1 MATSKV
7 TPDADEIVSEIEIAA
22 PPERVFEALTDPKQ
36 VVQWWGEKGVYR
48 CTRFESDLR
57 PRGKWRAAGVD
68 GHGNDFE
75 VTGEYLEI
83 DPPRVLA
90 CTWKATWT
98 GDVQTTVRWELGAT
112 ERGTRVRVR
121 HSGLAAHSEIAS
133 AYRGW
138 PRMLGWLRALAE
150 RGETVEDRSR

>member
-22 PPERVFEALTDPKQ
+22 PPERVFEALTDPQQ
-36 VVQWWGEKGVYR
+36 VVRWWGEKGVYR

-57 PRGKWRAAGVD
+57 PRGRWRATGVD

-75 VTGEYLEI
+75 VTGEYLEV

-98 GDVQTTVRWELGAT
+98 GDVQTTVRWELEAT
-112 ERGTRVRVR
+112 GKGTRVRVR
-121 HSGLAAHSEIAS
+121 HSGLAAYPEIAN

-138 PRMLGWLRALAE
+138 PRMLGWLRALVE